1 MVLNITHEIT
11 QYFYWI
17 LRFYQLLS
25 GFQDRDISKVY
36 FNHSDLFRV
45 TARRKKVMK
54 RRHSLNLFIGLCFFF
69 YQSIASARISIE
81 PFASV
86 SSTKQIKPDKAGKTK
101 AGSSTGAATETET
114 IKQRTTYGLRA
125 TIGLSRLLK
134 FQLGVGQNELTTTS
148 KTSAAVDDYGEID
161 FAKDLSMDTADPD
174 KEVTIKE
181 TQRKGSAVL
190 AIDPSFAIFILRA
203 KAGVIATQRLFSKE
217 ADGEAPVSFESPI
230 TYKPTCGA
238 GAGVKLGRAM
248 YFLAEYS
255 LFLYKFPEKSPF
267 EREVS
272 VSYGVTF

>member
-1 MVLNITHEIT
+1 MSRN
-11 QYFYWI
+11 QSMKI
-17 LRFYQLLS
+17 LVCFGLFLYQ
-25 GFQDRDISKVY
+25 GVA
-36 FNHSDLFRV
+36 N
-45 TARRKKVMK
+45 
-54 RRHSLNLFIGLCFFF
+54 
-69 YQSIASARISIE
+69 ARISLE

-101 AGSSTGAATETET
+101 SDATTGAATETET

-125 TIGLSRLLK
+125 TIGLSRLFKL
-134 FQLGVGQNELTTTS
+134 QLGVGQNELTTTS

-161 FAKDLSMDTADPD
+161 FEKDLSMDPSTPD

-190 AIDPSFAIFILRA
+190 AIDPSFSIFILRA
-203 KAGVIATQRLFSKE
+203 KAGVVATQRLFSKE
-217 ADGEAPVSFESPI
+217 SEGEAPINFEGPI

-238 GAGVKLGRAM
+238 GAGLKLGRAM

-255 LFLYKFPEKSPF
+255 LFLYKFPEKAPF

-272 VSYGVTF
+272 VSYGVNF

>member
-1 MVLNITHEIT
+1 MSRFS
-11 QYFYWI
+11 QFKWI
-17 LRFYQLLS
+17 LCAGLL
-25 GFQDRDISKVY
+25 FQ
-36 FNHSDLFRV
+36 
-45 TARRKKVMK
+45 
-54 RRHSLNLFIGLCFFF
+54 
-69 YQSIASARISIE
+69 QSVAFARISIE
-81 PFASV
+81 PFVSI
-86 SSTKQIKPDKAGKTK
+86 SSTKQIKPDKAGSNK
-101 AGSSTGAATETET
+101 SDSTSGAATETET

-125 TIGLSRLLK
+125 TVGLSKLFK

-161 FAKDLSMDTADPD
+161 FEKDLDMDTSDPE

-181 TQRKGSAVL
+181 TQRKASAVL
-190 AIDPSFAIFILRA
+190 AIDPSFSIFILRA

-217 ADGEAPVSFESPI
+217 ADGQEPVSFESPI

-272 VSYGVTF
+272 VSYGIRF